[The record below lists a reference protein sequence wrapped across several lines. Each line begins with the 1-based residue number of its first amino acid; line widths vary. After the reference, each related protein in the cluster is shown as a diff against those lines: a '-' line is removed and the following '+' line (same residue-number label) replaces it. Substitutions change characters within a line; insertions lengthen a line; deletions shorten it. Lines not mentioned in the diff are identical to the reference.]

1 VPMPVF
7 EARSM
12 FWRAGHPMMNQDNDY
27 SFVPTTS
34 DVLEV
39 EERAYKQTT
48 RVTVYRNG
56 GLVWGEEPCP

>member
-1 VPMPVF
+1 ML
-7 EARSM
+7 
-12 FWRAGHPMMNQDNDY
+12 NQANDY

-34 DVLEV
+34 EVLDVEG
-39 EERAYKQTT
+39 RAYMQTS